1 MQIDHINIKAQSGL
15 LKEVRDFYC
24 HVLGLVEGFRPKFRS
39 GGFWLYADG
48 KAIIHLSESS
58 EHHGDGMQG
67 SFDHF
72 AIRVDD
78 MSAITERLDKIGLVY
93 TTVQLSEIGLTQL
106 FFKDPAGTGVEVN
119 CLDKSN

>member
-1 MQIDHINIKAQSGL
+1 MHIDHINIKAPSGL

-24 HVLGLVEGFRPKFRS
+24 HVLGLAEGFRPKFHS

-58 EHHGDGMQG
+58 GHHGDGLQG

-72 AIRVDD
+72 AIRVDEL
-78 MSAITERLDKIGLVY
+78 SAITERLDKIGLVY

-119 CLDKSN
+119 CLDMSV